1 MGISLGLV
9 GLGAFGTVFADLFKR
24 HPLVS
29 RVGLCDRE
37 PERIAKFAQREDWK
51 DKFNPRDAYE
61 SIEAM
66 VQADF
71 DALVIITQP
80 WLHAPQAL
88 LAMEH
93 GKHVYSAVPIISLPD
108 FDEIEEW
115 CGRLIEGSRRTG
127 MRYMLGETT
136 FYRPQCM
143 RARKLA
149 AEGFFGRFVFAEGEY
164 YHDWSH
170 GLVAVRRNRLA
181 SKAGQ
186 EWQRISKE
194 KYAGKGFINSPMSYP
209 THSCCGPVAVM
220 KAHAVKATAYA
231 FRALET
237 DAYYREFSQAPAIS
251 NVSAFF
257 EMSNGATCR
266 INEFRQIGMPGR
278 EMFNIY
284 GTEGAMMGEL
294 YHQIE
299 PDRKTD
305 WTNAVMTAK
314 KMEFFSEAELRD
326 PLPPEVYEAWKDT
339 ETNSVEY
346 GGHGG
351 SHAFLVHEF
360 VDAIAHNRQPAVNI
374 WEAARYM
381 AMGIAAHRSAL
392 REGERVAVPDW
403 GDAPA

>member
-37 PERIAKFAQREDWK
+37 PERIAKFSQREDWK
-51 DKFNPRDAYE
+51 DKFNPRDAYASFDE
-61 SIEAM
+61 I
-66 VQADF
+66 VKADF

-80 WLHAPQAL
+80 WLHAPQAMA
-88 LAMEH
+88 AMEH

-108 FDEIEEW
+108 FDEIYDW
-115 CGRLIEGSRRTG
+115 CDKLVNCCKKTG

-143 RARKLA
+143 RARRLA
-149 AEGFFGRFVFAEGEY
+149 AEGFFGRFIFSEGEY

-170 GLVAVRRNRLA
+170 GLVGVARSRGA

-186 EWQRISKE
+186 EWKKISEE
-194 KYAGKGFINSPMSYP
+194 KYARRGLVGSPMSYP

-220 KAHAVKATAYA
+220 KAHAVKVTAYP
-231 FRALET
+231 FRIQEG
-237 DAYYREFSQAPAIS
+237 DSGYQEYFKNPAIS
-251 NVSAFF
+251 NVSSFF
-257 EMSNGATCR
+257 LMSNGATCR
-266 INEFRQIGMPGR
+266 INEFRQIGMCGR
-278 EMFNIY
+278 EMFNVY
-284 GTEGAMMGEL
+284 GTKGVVLGEL
-294 YHQIE
+294 YHQI
-299 PDRKTD
+299 DKAKGTD
-305 WTNAVMTAK
+305 WTNAVMTPK
-314 KMEFFSEAELRD
+314 KSTYFTEAELRD
-326 PLPPEVYEAWKDT
+326 PLPPEVFEAWKDT
-339 ETNSVEY
+339 ATNSVEY

-351 SHAFLVHEF
+351 SHAYLVHEF

-374 WEAARYM
+374 WEASRYM

-392 REGERVAVPDW
+392 RDGERVDVPDW